1 MKHLH
6 TWLWYLATDPGVV
19 RACLVAAVLATCV
32 TPLVSA
38 DSAEAKLEDILFW
51 RTSAGFWVSDNT
63 YFNQSLDYNIRS
75 YNSIVQVEL
84 EGRSFRET
92 EYKFYPPGK
101 MATGY
106 GAGQVMPD
114 EGIEVVTVTE
124 GEMADDRGSVSISS
138 ISPGFGGQWINRID
152 VLTDDT
158 AVRVTSHPGGST
170 DSYRMFITMP
180 AADRRYVVNFG
191 LVDKADGEAGQ
202 PGDLRGFSLFRGR
215 RIGREAFEDTRERL
229 RQINRVAALATAD
242 AEGRP
247 QVQRLK
253 PGERAD

>member
-1 MKHLH
+1 MV
-6 TWLWYLATDPGVV
+6 TVVVAT
-19 RACLVAAVLATCV
+19 CFSQMVLADTAG
-32 TPLVSA
+32 T
-38 DSAEAKLEDILFW
+38 KLEDIPFW

-75 YNSIVQVEL
+75 YNSIVQVEI
-84 EGRSFRET
+84 EGHSFRET

-124 GEMADDRGSVSISS
+124 GEMADDRGSISITS
-138 ISPGFGGQWINRID
+138 ISPGFGGHWINRID

-158 AVRVTSHPGGST
+158 AVRVTSHPGGSI

-180 AADRRYVVNFG
+180 AADRRYVANFG
-191 LVDKADGEAGQ
+191 LVDQADGEVTQ

-215 RIGREAFEDTRERL
+215 RIASEAFEETRERL
-229 RQINRVAALATAD
+229 RQINSVAAMVTAA
-242 AEGRP
+242 AEGQP
-247 QVQRLK
+247 QVQRLQ
-253 PGERAD
+253 PGDQFD